1 VGVTK
6 NIVMMITVT
15 MNLTGCFLVNGK
27 LETVPEK
34 NKPAITYLPIGIPF
48 LLGGHGSSVPL
59 TENLSLTA
67 KHIATYTYN
76 SVVAYHP
83 DCDIAIIEQKN
94 NKDEL
99 VALGDVYPEQGVS
112 TYGRGLTGN
121 LLEGKGKYYLD
132 VNFIDSDLFKNCPAS
147 VMDAPIQSGMSGG
160 GVFND
165 SGELVGIISG
175 MSGADFKLLDGKE
188 LNLER
193 VSVFV
198 STHFVKKWIAEQV
211 AQYNAKQNKG

>member
-1 VGVTK
+1 
-6 NIVMMITVT
+6 MIGLILA
-15 MNLTGCFLVNGK
+15 MSLTGCFLVNGE
-27 LETVPEK
+27 LTAVPEK
-34 NKPAITYLPIGIPF
+34 NKPTIKYLPIGIPF

-83 DCDIAIIEQKN
+83 DCDIAIIEQDN
-94 NKDEL
+94 NEEDL
-99 VALGDVYPEQGVS
+99 TVLGNIYPEKAVS

-121 LLEGKGKYYLD
+121 LLEGVGKYYLD
-132 VNFIDSDLFKNCPAS
+132 VNFIDSDLFENCPAS

-175 MSGADFKLLDGKE
+175 MSGAKFKLLNGQE

-198 STHFVKKWIAEQV
+198 STNFVKDWIKEQV
-211 AQYNAKQNKG
+211 TAYTPTN

>member
-1 VGVTK
+1 
-6 NIVMMITVT
+6 MIGLILA
-15 MNLTGCFLVNGK
+15 MSLTGCFLVNGE
-27 LETVPEK
+27 LTAVPEK
-34 NKPAITYLPIGIPF
+34 NKPTIKYLPIGIPF

-83 DCDIAIIEQKN
+83 DCDIAIIEQDNSKE
-94 NKDEL
+94 DL
-99 VALGDVYPEQGVS
+99 VALGNIYPEKAVS

-121 LLEGKGKYYLD
+121 LLEGVGKYYLD
-132 VNFIDSDLFKNCPAS
+132 VNFIDSDLFENCPAS

-175 MSGADFKLLDGKE
+175 MSGAKFKLLNGQE

-198 STHFVKKWIAEQV
+198 STNFVKDWIKEQV
-211 AQYNAKQNKG
+211 TAYTPTN

>member
-1 VGVTK
+1 
-6 NIVMMITVT
+6 MIGLILA
-15 MNLTGCFLVNGK
+15 MSLTGCFLVNGE
-27 LETVPEK
+27 LTAVPEK
-34 NKPAITYLPIGIPF
+34 NKPTIKYLPIGIPF

-83 DCDIAIIEQKN
+83 DCDIAIIEQDNSKE
-94 NKDEL
+94 DL
-99 VALGDVYPEQGVS
+99 VALGNIYPEKAVS

-121 LLEGKGKYYLD
+121 LLEGVGKYYLD
-132 VNFIDSDLFKNCPAS
+132 VNFIDSDLFENCPAS

-175 MSGADFKLLDGKE
+175 MSGAKFKLLDGQE

-198 STHFVKKWIAEQV
+198 STNFVKDWIKEQV
-211 AQYNAKQNKG
+211 TAYYPSK

>member
-1 VGVTK
+1 
-6 NIVMMITVT
+6 MIGLILA
-15 MNLTGCFLVNGK
+15 MSLTGCFLVNGE
-27 LETVPEK
+27 LTAVPEK
-34 NKPAITYLPIGIPF
+34 NKPSIKYLPIGIPF

-83 DCDIAIIEQKN
+83 DCDIAIIEQDNSKE
-94 NKDEL
+94 DL
-99 VALGDVYPEQGVS
+99 VALGNIYPEKAVS

-121 LLEGKGKYYLD
+121 LLEGVGKYYLD
-132 VNFIDSDLFKNCPAS
+132 VNFIDSDLFENCPAS

-175 MSGADFKLLDGKE
+175 MSGAKFKLLNGQE

-198 STHFVKKWIAEQV
+198 STNFVKDWIKEQV
-211 AQYNAKQNKG
+211 TAYYPSK

>member
-1 VGVTK
+1 MV
-6 NIVMMITVT
+6 ITMAVS
-15 MNLTGCFLVNGK
+15 LTGCFLVNGE
-27 LETVPEK
+27 LAAVPEK
-34 NKPAITYLPIGIPF
+34 NKPGIRYLPIGIPF
-48 LLGGHGSSVPL
+48 FLGGHGSSVPL

-94 NKDEL
+94 DKNDL
-99 VALGDVYPEQGVS
+99 VALGDVYPDKSVS

-121 LLEGKGKYYLD
+121 LLEGSGKYYLD
-132 VNFIDSDLFKNCPAS
+132 VNFVDSDLFENCPAS

-160 GVFND
+160 GVFNEN
-165 SGELVGIISG
+165 GELVGIISG
-175 MSGADFKLLDGKE
+175 MSGENFKLLDGRE

-198 STHFVKKWIAEQV
+198 STNFVKGWIEEQIAE
-211 AQYNAKQNKG
+211 YAKQ

>member
-1 VGVTK
+1 
-6 NIVMMITVT
+6 MIGLILA
-15 MNLTGCFLVNGK
+15 MSLTGCFLVNGE
-27 LETVPEK
+27 LTAVPEK
-34 NKPAITYLPIGIPF
+34 NKPSIKYLPIGIPF

-83 DCDIAIIEQKN
+83 DCDIAIIEQDNSKE
-94 NKDEL
+94 DL
-99 VALGDVYPEQGVS
+99 VALGNIYPEKAVS

-121 LLEGKGKYYLD
+121 LLEGVGKYYLD
-132 VNFIDSDLFKNCPAS
+132 VNFIDSDLFENCPAS

-175 MSGADFKLLDGKE
+175 MSGAKFKLLNGQE

-198 STHFVKKWIAEQV
+198 STNFVKDWIKEQV
-211 AQYNAKQNKG
+211 TAYTPTN

>member
-1 VGVTK
+1 
-6 NIVMMITVT
+6 MIGLILA
-15 MNLTGCFLVNGK
+15 MSLTGCFLVNGE
-27 LETVPEK
+27 LTAVPEK
-34 NKPAITYLPIGIPF
+34 NKPSIKYLPIGIPF

-83 DCDIAIIEQKN
+83 DCDIAIIEQDNSKE
-94 NKDEL
+94 DL
-99 VALGDVYPEQGVS
+99 VALGNIYPEKAVS

-121 LLEGKGKYYLD
+121 LLEGVGKYYLD
-132 VNFIDSDLFKNCPAS
+132 VNFIDSDLFENCPAS

-175 MSGADFKLLDGKE
+175 MSGAKFKLLDGQE

-198 STHFVKKWIAEQV
+198 STNFVKDWIKEQV
-211 AQYNAKQNKG
+211 TAYYPSN

>member
-1 VGVTK
+1 
-6 NIVMMITVT
+6 MIGLILA
-15 MNLTGCFLVNGK
+15 MSLTGCFLVNGE
-27 LETVPEK
+27 LTAVPEK
-34 NKPAITYLPIGIPF
+34 NKPSIKYLPIGIPF

-83 DCDIAIIEQKN
+83 DCDIAIIEQDN
-94 NKDEL
+94 NEEDL
-99 VALGDVYPEQGVS
+99 TVLGNIYPEKAVS

-121 LLEGKGKYYLD
+121 LLEGVGKYYLD
-132 VNFIDSDLFKNCPAS
+132 VNFIDSDLFENCPAS

-175 MSGADFKLLDGKE
+175 MSGAKFKLLDGQE

-198 STHFVKKWIAEQV
+198 STNFVKDWIKEQV
-211 AQYNAKQNKG
+211 TAYYPSK

>member
-1 VGVTK
+1 
-6 NIVMMITVT
+6 MIGLILA
-15 MNLTGCFLVNGK
+15 MSLTGCFLVNGE
-27 LETVPEK
+27 LTAVPEK
-34 NKPAITYLPIGIPF
+34 NKPTIKYLPIGIPF

-83 DCDIAIIEQKN
+83 DCDIAIIEQDNSKE
-94 NKDEL
+94 DL
-99 VALGDVYPEQGVS
+99 VALGNIYPEKAVS

-121 LLEGKGKYYLD
+121 LLEGVGKYYLD
-132 VNFIDSDLFKNCPAS
+132 VNFIDSDLFENCPAS

-175 MSGADFKLLDGKE
+175 MSGAKFKLLNGQE

-198 STHFVKKWIAEQV
+198 STNFVKDWIKEQV
-211 AQYNAKQNKG
+211 TAYYPSK

>member
-1 VGVTK
+1 
-6 NIVMMITVT
+6 MIGLILA
-15 MNLTGCFLVNGK
+15 MSLTGCFLVNGE
-27 LETVPEK
+27 LTAVPEK
-34 NKPAITYLPIGIPF
+34 NKPTIKYLPIGIPF

-83 DCDIAIIEQKN
+83 DCDIAIIEQDNSKE
-94 NKDEL
+94 DL
-99 VALGDVYPEQGVS
+99 VALGNIYPEKAVS

-121 LLEGKGKYYLD
+121 LLEGVGKYYLD
-132 VNFIDSDLFKNCPAS
+132 VNFIDSDLFENCPAS

-175 MSGADFKLLDGKE
+175 MSGAKFKLLDGQE

-198 STHFVKKWIAEQV
+198 STNFVKDWIKEQV
-211 AQYNAKQNKG
+211 TAYTPTN

>member
-1 VGVTK
+1 
-6 NIVMMITVT
+6 MIGLILA
-15 MNLTGCFLVNGK
+15 MSLTGCFLVNGE
-27 LETVPEK
+27 LTAVPEK
-34 NKPAITYLPIGIPF
+34 NKPSIKYLPIGIPF

-83 DCDIAIIEQKN
+83 DCDIAIIEQDNSKE
-94 NKDEL
+94 DL
-99 VALGDVYPEQGVS
+99 VALGNIYPEKAVS

-121 LLEGKGKYYLD
+121 LLEGVGKYYLD
-132 VNFIDSDLFKNCPAS
+132 VNFIDSDLFENCPAS

-175 MSGADFKLLDGKE
+175 MSGAKFKLLDGQE

-198 STHFVKKWIAEQV
+198 STNFVKDWIKEQV
-211 AQYNAKQNKG
+211 TAYYPSK